1 VARWGQ
7 AVPLTAFQHA
17 LLNTLTVE
25 PSADRYLAGGAAM
38 HFAPNSVRYSDDLD
52 FFHDSEARVATAFA
66 ADRARL
72 QQAGYTVA
80 VELSLP
86 GFVRA
91 TVSLGNDATRVD
103 WAHDSAWRF
112 MPLVR
117 DPLGGLLLHP
127 VDLATNKVLALA
139 GRDEPRDFVDILYV
153 HRHVLPLAALCW
165 AAVGKDPGFT
175 PLSLLE
181 LLKRRGR
188 YRPEDFARLSL
199 AEPFDLVAAKQT
211 WLQAL
216 ADAESFARSRPAD
229 EIGCLYYAT
238 RERVFVVPRSDAPL
252 LEQGIVLHFGAPGGV
267 LPEMTDARVES
278 LGQLGRPRRRKR
290 N

>member
-1 VARWGQ
+1 M
-7 AVPLTAFQHA
+7 PLTAFQQA
-17 LLNTLTVE
+17 LLKTLAAGLTD
-25 PSADRYLAGGAAM
+25 DRYLAGGAAM

-52 FFHDSEARVATAFA
+52 FFHDSEPRVATAFA

-72 QQAGYTVA
+72 RQAGYSVA

-91 TVSLGNDATRVD
+91 TVTLGNDATRVD

-127 VDLATNKVLALA
+127 VDLAINKVLALA

-153 HRHVLPLAALCW
+153 HRQVLPLAALCW

-181 LLKRRGR
+181 LLKRHGR
-188 YRPEDFARLSL
+188 YRPEEFARLNL
-199 AEPFDLVAAKQT
+199 VEPFDLVAAKHT
-211 WLQAL
+211 WLHAL
-216 ADAESFARSRPAD
+216 ADADAFARSRPPE

-238 RERVFVVPRSDAPL
+238 QERDFIMPRSDASL
-252 LEQGIVLHFGAPGGV
+252 RDQHVALHFGAPGGV
-267 LPEMTDARVES
+267 LPQMTDAKIES
-278 LGQLGRPRRRKR
+278 S
-290 N
+290 